1 MGPTLEPN
9 PSRPR
14 TANRGDRSV
23 ADVMLPAATDRA
35 RAWSTVILALAVVVA
50 GLSTFGPPPVNG
62 ISVAAVVLAVVALIV
77 RRIEAER

>member
-14 TANRGDRSV
+14 TANRGNRSV
-23 ADVMLPAATDRA
+23 ADDMLSAPTDRP
-35 RAWSTVILALAVVVA
+35 RAWSTVILLAAIVVGA
-50 GLSTFGPPPVNG
+50 LSTFGPPPVNG

-77 RRIEAER
+77 RRIEGER